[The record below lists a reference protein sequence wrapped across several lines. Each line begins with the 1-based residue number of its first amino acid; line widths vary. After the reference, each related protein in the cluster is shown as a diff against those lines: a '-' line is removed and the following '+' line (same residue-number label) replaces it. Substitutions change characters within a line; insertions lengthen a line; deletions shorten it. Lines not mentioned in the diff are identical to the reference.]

1 MNFRSMPW
9 LEEVQGFWWAIGA
22 MAAVAVTLL
31 LYFWTRRLIDRPR
44 TPRPPRWLR

>member
-1 MNFRSMPW
+1 MPW
-9 LEEVQGFWWAIGA
+9 IDQVHGFWWAIGA

-31 LYFWTRRLIDRPR
+31 LYFWARRIIDRPR